1 MGLFVGKA
9 SSVSNLIKN
18 ARVYASNLGRSEL
31 NAVAKNEHLQEL
43 FAQKQA
49 LVAEMNQAKRSAA
62 DQAAVPYL
70 EVINEIDQ
78 TYSILLKMIS
88 VSNK

>member
-1 MGLFVGKA
+1 M
-9 SSVSNLIKN
+9 SDLIKN
-18 ARVYASNLGRSEL
+18 ARVYASNLGKSEL
-31 NAVAKNEHLQEL
+31 NAVSKNEQLQEL

-49 LVAEMNQAKRSAA
+49 LVAEMNQAKRAAA
-62 DQAAVPYL
+62 DLAAEPYL
-70 EVINEIDQ
+70 EVIEEIDQ